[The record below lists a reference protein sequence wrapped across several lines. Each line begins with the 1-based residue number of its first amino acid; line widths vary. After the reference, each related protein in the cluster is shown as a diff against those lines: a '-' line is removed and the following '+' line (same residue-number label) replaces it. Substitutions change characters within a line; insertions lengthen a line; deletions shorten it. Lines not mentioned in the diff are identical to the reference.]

1 MHPRPRPLDDLA
13 RPRTLRAVVA
23 IGLVLPLALGACG
36 GDDGS
41 SDERPSENRTS
52 DANDDSNDDSNAD
65 ANDDSS
71 DDSNDAGSSGG
82 EQDAGFGGAGHWSAA
97 QLCTLTDLATM
108 GALFPGVDVVES
120 TGIDE
125 PDWSRCAWDDASIDP
140 LDPAS
145 TLFGVDQRDHQGQTF
160 SDSFETID
168 VPGADQAVFA
178 ETFDSDTM
186 SVVLVA
192 VGDQQLSVEFVKDT
206 VGAREVAELVA
217 TTWVAMQGT

>member
-1 MHPRPRPLDDLA
+1 M
-13 RPRTLRAVVA
+13 
-23 IGLVLPLALGACG
+23 
-36 GDDGS
+36 GD
-41 SDERPSENRTS
+41 
-52 DANDDSNDDSNAD
+52 
-65 ANDDSS
+65 
-71 DDSNDAGSSGG
+71 
-82 EQDAGFGGAGHWSAA
+82 
-97 QLCTLTDLATM
+97 
-108 GALFPGVDVVES
+108 

-160 SDSFETID
+160 DDSFETID

-192 VGDQQLSVEFVKDT
+192 VGDQQLSLEFVKDT